1 MRWRGMRRSSN
12 VEDRRGSRIGLPI
25 PLPLGGRQA
34 GVGGIGGLILLLFVA
49 WIFGISPLELLS
61 GVEGTYVGPDGMPAE
76 QSPEEEEQAE
86 FVAAV
91 LGDTED
97 TWTEVFASEGKDYPE
112 PTLVMFTSQVRSACG
127 FASAASGPFYCPLD
141 EKVYIDLAFYDELK
155 RRFAAPG
162 DFAQAYVV
170 AHEVG
175 HHIQNLLGILPELD
189 RARQRLSETDANRLS
204 VRIELQADCFA
215 GVWAHFTERKDLLE
229 EGDIDE
235 ALNAAQQIGDD
246 AIQKRM
252 QGYVVPETFNH
263 GTSAQRQSWFRRG
276 YESGALEACDTLS
289 VDQI

>member
-1 MRWRGMRRSSN
+1 M
-12 VEDRRGSRIGLPI
+12 
-25 PLPLGGRQA
+25 
-34 GVGGIGGLILLLFVA
+34 
-49 WIFGISPLELLS
+49 SPR
-61 GVEGTYVGPDGMPAE
+61 T
-76 QSPEEEEQAE
+76 
-86 FVAAV
+86 AA
-91 LGDTED
+91 TN
-97 TWTEVFASEGKDYPE
+97 
-112 PTLVMFTSQVRSACG
+112 SACSSSSG
-127 FASAASGPFYCPLD
+127 DCSAGIPSGPFYCPLD
-141 EKVYIDLAFYDELK
+141 ERVYIDLAFYDELK